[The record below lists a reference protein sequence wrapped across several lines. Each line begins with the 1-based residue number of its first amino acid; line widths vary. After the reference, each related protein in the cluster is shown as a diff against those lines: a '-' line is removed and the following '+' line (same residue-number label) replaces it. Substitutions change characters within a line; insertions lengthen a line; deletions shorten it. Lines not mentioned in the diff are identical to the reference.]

1 MMFQYLTTMCKDQA
15 RELRVFG
22 YNFYIVKYSK
32 SSLYSTC
39 LLAISNYLKLYL
51 NEI

>member
-1 MMFQYLTTMCKDQA
+1 MFQYRTMMCKDQA

-32 SSLYSTC
+32 SSLNSTC
-39 LLAISNYLKLYL
+39 LLAISNYLKFYL
-51 NEI
+51 NKI